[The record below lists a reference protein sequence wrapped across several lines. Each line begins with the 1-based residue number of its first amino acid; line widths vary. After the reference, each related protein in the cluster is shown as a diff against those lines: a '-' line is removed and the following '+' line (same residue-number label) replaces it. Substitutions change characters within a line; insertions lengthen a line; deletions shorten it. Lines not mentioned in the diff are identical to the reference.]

1 MTRRRLIALGLTI
14 TSMVVAIVC
23 VLVWLGGRP
32 LAAVPA
38 RGITVFDSPFYGDL
52 LPLPSTDIHG
62 VSRSF
67 SAVDYITPGTQ
78 GSTHPALTR
87 VETRP
92 TPPLRFTL
100 NYLLVGLDRMPGMSR
115 GGRTDTIV
123 IAVFDRSSDHI
134 GLISVPRDLYVMV
147 PDHGPARINAAYS
160 IGRRQGRNGLEVLER
175 VVEDT
180 LAIPIHHS
188 IAVDLGLFERAVDA
202 VGGVTVDVP
211 CPIQDNFIDPREEN
225 GRRPLDV
232 PAGRQHMNGVTAA
245 MYCRSRHGRSDW
257 DRARRQQAVLL
268 ALRARLMSVG
278 GVSRLP
284 GLWDQFGEAVTT
296 DMSRLDLFR
305 LATRVLQADPSHL
318 HGLVIGYQQTEHW
331 TTPENRWVLIPRFD
345 EIDSALSGLFS
356 APVPG
361 SRPSAAR
368 CPAADVA
375 ITRPNRG
382 ALKRRMALRA
392 QARAATDAL
401 VQSSSG
407 ETGSNPDHSSSP

>member
-1 MTRRRLIALGLTI
+1 MRRRLIIGLGI
-14 TSMVVAIVC
+14 TAISLVSMVLC
-23 VLVWLGGRP
+23 VVVWLDGRP
-32 LAAVPA
+32 LAAPA
-38 RGITVFDSPFYGDL
+38 TRGATVFDSPYFGDL
-52 LPLPSTDIHG
+52 IPLPSTDIQG
-62 VSRSF
+62 VSRYF
-67 SAVDYITPGTQ
+67 SAVDNLAAMSE
-78 GSTHPALTR
+78 GSQYPALTR

-147 PDHGPARINAAYS
+147 PDHGPARVNAAYS
-160 IGRRQGRNGLEVLER
+160 IGRRQGRDGLEVLER

-188 IAVDLGLFERAVDA
+188 IAVDLGLFEGAVDA

-211 CPIQDNFIDPREEN
+211 CPIQDNFIDPRESN

-232 PAGRQHMNGVTAA
+232 PAGRQQMDGVTAA

-268 ALRARLMSVG
+268 ALRSRLMSVG
-278 GVSRLP
+278 GVGRLP
-284 GLWDQFGEAVTT
+284 ALWDRFGESVST

-305 LATRVLQADPSHL
+305 LAGRVLQADPSHL

-345 EIDSALSGLFS
+345 AIDQALSGLFS

-361 SRPSAAR
+361 TRPRGAR

-375 ITRPNRG
+375 ITRPNQG
-382 ALKRRMALRA
+382 ALKRRMAIRA
-392 QARAATDAL
+392 RARAATDAL
-401 VQSSSG
+401 VQR
-407 ETGSNPDHSSSP
+407 TGN